1 MTLLKTA
8 IANNES
14 NRQLLAQ
21 LQAEFEQ
28 KYGAIQTQPLIQRC
42 INASFYNGNPVA
54 SKQKSSQA

>member
-8 IANNES
+8 IANHES

-28 KYGAIQTQPLIQRC
+28 KYGATQTQPLIQRC

-54 SKQKSSQA
+54 SKQKSSQV